1 MWTALA
7 DFHIR
12 RGAFEVARD
21 VYEEGLSSVATV
33 RDFGLIFDA
42 LSHFEESLL
51 AAKMAAAGT
60 EWIKLCSFAVGVLLE
75 IALMLV
81 HSWKIMWVV
90 NIHFLGTYC
99 TLFLESR
106 LTVAAISMQ
115 RW

>member
-21 VYEEGLSSVATV
+21 IYEEGMCSVATV

-51 AAKMAAAGT
+51 AAKMAAAG
-60 EWIKLCSFAVGVLLE
+60 KD
-75 IALMLV
+75 
-81 HSWKIMWVV
+81 
-90 NIHFLGTYC
+90 
-99 TLFLESR
+99 
-106 LTVAAISMQ
+106 
-115 RW
+115 